1 MGHEIS
7 SVISAVDE
15 QAAAALRKAQLT
27 QTSFMYSSNLVL
39 VLSFQMPKSDILLY
53 FILENLL
60 DC

>member
-7 SVISAVDE
+7 SVISVVDE
-15 QAAAALRKAQLT
+15 QAAPALRKAQLT
-27 QTSFMYSSNLVL
+27 PTSFMYSSNLVL
-39 VLSFQMPKSDILLY
+39 VLSFQMPKSDIFLY